1 MSKKY
6 TRKTSRSRRK
16 PQNLDDEAI
25 KVELGDR
32 RATVQMILPMEELMN
47 EVALAI
53 ENMASQVGLLLMKGL
68 IDQEVEQIAGQRY
81 THCPDRPAHRW
92 GKEQGHVLFS
102 GRKVAIE
109 RPRVRGK
116 NGREIPLQR
125 YRLFQAG
132 DRLEQAVQQRILRRV
147 SMRDYE
153 GVIDDLCDGYGIR
166 KSSVSRH
173 WKAASAKQ
181 LKQLMERRLDDLDL
195 AVLMIDGIDFHN
207 HLLVVALGI
216 DAQGRKHVLGLWPGA
231 SENAQICGALLDDL
245 LERGLMVN
253 GRMLFVLDGSKALRK
268 AVDQR
273 FGQQAVVQRCQVHKR
288 RNILDHLP
296 ANYHRVVELKL
307 CGAWGMTD
315 YAKAKAALKGVL
327 NYLEQL
333 NPAAARSLEEAFE
346 ETLTLHRLGLPPL
359 MRESLQST
367 NIIESCF
374 SRTRDISGNV
384 KHCGTVQMAC
394 RWAGASL
401 LAAEQRFHR
410 VKGYKSMP
418 VLIAGLR
425 KDIIDAKEAV
435 A

>member
-6 TRKTSRSRRK
+6 TKKTSRSRRK
-16 PQNLDDEAI
+16 QHDLSCDAV
-25 KVELGDR
+25 KVELADR
-32 RATVQMILPMEELMN
+32 RATIQMILPMEELMN
-47 EVALAI
+47 ELTLAI

-81 THCPDRPAHRW
+81 AHCPDRAVHRW
-92 GKEQGHVLFS
+92 GKEQGHVVFS
-102 GRKVAIE
+102 GRKVPME

-125 YRLFQAG
+125 YSLFQAG
-132 DRLEQAVQQRILRRV
+132 DRLEQAVQKRILRRV

-173 WKAASAKQ
+173 WKAASARQ

-195 AVLMIDGIDFHN
+195 AVLMIDGIEFHK

-216 DAQGRKHVLGLWPGA
+216 DTQGRKRVLGLWPGA
-231 SENAQICGALLDDL
+231 SENAQVCGALLDDL
-245 LERGLMVN
+245 LERGLRIN
-253 GRMLFVLDGSKALRK
+253 GQVLLVLDGSKALRK

-273 FGQQAVVQRCQVHKR
+273 FGQQAVVQRCQVHKQ

-296 ANYHRVVELKL
+296 ANYHRLVELKL
-307 CGAWGMTD
+307 RGAWGMTD
-315 YAKAKAALKGVL
+315 YTKAKAALKEVL

-333 NPAAARSLEEAFE
+333 NPAAARSLAEAFE

-359 MRESLQST
+359 LRESLQST

-374 SRTRDISGNV
+374 SRTRDLSGNV
-384 KHCGTVQMAC
+384 KRCVTVQMAC

-401 LAAEQRFHR
+401 LAAEKRFHR
-410 VKGYKSMP
+410 VRGYKSMP
-418 VLIAGLR
+418 VLIAVLR
-425 KDIIDAKEAV
+425 KGTVDGKEAV

>member
-6 TRKTSRSRRK
+6 TKKTSRSRRK
-16 PQNLDDEAI
+16 LQALNSDGI
-25 KVELGDR
+25 KVELGNG
-32 RATVQMILPMEELMN
+32 RATIQMILPMEELMN
-47 EVALAI
+47 EVVLAI

-81 THCPDRPAHRW
+81 AHCPDRQAHRW
-92 GKEQGHVLFS
+92 GKEEGHVVFS

-147 SMRDYE
+147 SMRDYQ
-153 GVIDDLCDGYGIR
+153 GVIDVLCDGYGIR

-181 LKQLMERRLDDLDL
+181 LKQMMERGLDDLDL
-195 AVLMIDGIDFHN
+195 AVLIVDGINFHN
-207 HLLVVALGI
+207 YLLVVALGI
-216 DAQGRKHVLGLWPGA
+216 DSQGKKHVLGLWPGA
-231 SENAQICGALLDDL
+231 TENAQLCGALLDDL
-245 LERGLMVN
+245 LERGLKVN
-253 GRMLFVLDGSKALRK
+253 DRMLFVLDGSKALGK

-273 FGQQAVVQRCQVHKR
+273 FAEKALVQRCQVHKQ

-296 ANYHRVVELKL
+296 ANYHRVVGLKL
-307 CGAWGMTD
+307 RGAWGMAD
-315 YAKAKAALKGVL
+315 YAQAKAALTKVL
-327 NYLEQL
+327 NYLQQL
-333 NPAAARSLEEAFE
+333 NPAAAKRLEEAFE

-359 MRESLQST
+359 LRESLRST

-374 SRTRDISGNV
+374 SRTRDLSGNV
-384 KHCGTVQMAC
+384 KRCGNVQMAC

-401 LAAEQRFHR
+401 LEAEKRFHR
-410 VKGYKSMP
+410 VRGYKSMP
-418 VLIAGLR
+418 VLIAVLR
-425 KDIIDAKEAV
+425 KEIVDAREAV

>member
-6 TRKTSRSRRK
+6 TKKTSRSRRK
-16 PQNLDDEAI
+16 LQALNSDGI
-25 KVELGDR
+25 KVELGNG
-32 RATVQMILPMEELMN
+32 RATIQMILPMEELMN
-47 EVALAI
+47 EVVLAI

-68 IDQEVEQIAGQRY
+68 IDQEVEQIAGLRY
-81 THCPDRPAHRW
+81 AHYPDRQAHRW
-92 GKEQGHVLFS
+92 GKEEGHVVFS

-147 SMRDYE
+147 SMRDYQ
-153 GVIDDLCDGYGIR
+153 GVIDVLCDGYGIR

-181 LKQLMERRLDDLDL
+181 LKQMMERGLDDLDL
-195 AVLMIDGIDFHN
+195 AVLIVDGINFHN
-207 HLLVVALGI
+207 YLLVVALGI
-216 DAQGRKHVLGLWPGA
+216 DSQGKKHVLGLWPGA
-231 SENAQICGALLDDL
+231 TENAQLCGALLDDL
-245 LERGLMVN
+245 LERGLKVN

-273 FGQQAVVQRCQVHKR
+273 FAEKALVQRCQVHKQ

-296 ANYHRVVELKL
+296 ANYHRVVGLKL
-307 CGAWGMTD
+307 RGAWGMAD
-315 YAKAKAALKGVL
+315 YAQAKAALTKVL
-327 NYLEQL
+327 NYLQQL
-333 NPAAARSLEEAFE
+333 NPAAAKSLAEAFE
-346 ETLTLHRLGLPPL
+346 ETLTLHGLGLPPL
-359 MRESLQST
+359 LRESLRST

-374 SRTRDISGNV
+374 SRTRDLSGNV
-384 KHCGTVQMAC
+384 KRCGNVEMAC

-401 LAAEQRFHR
+401 LEAEKGFHR

-418 VLIAGLR
+418 VLIAVLR
-425 KDIIDAKEAV
+425 KETVDAREAV